1 MAVQARAAVNLNRPS
16 FKGEHTELLGQL
28 FDFFLKL
35 WEEHYTSPVF
45 AGDEMIFTLGGNG
58 YSLIFSNLGF
68 DTLVEVKTPRGVV
81 ELRPHPE
88 AGGVTIAKVEAPE
101 GAAAD
106 DLLREFMAGIKDYYA
121 GGPRLRV

>member
-1 MAVQARAAVNLNRPS
+1 MAVQARAAVNLNRPN
-16 FKGEHTELLGQL
+16 FKGEHTELLGQV

-45 AGDEMIFTLGGNG
+45 AGDEMVFTLGGNG
-58 YSLIFSNLGF
+58 YLLIFSNLGF
-68 DTLVEVKTPRGVV
+68 DTLVEVKTPRGGV
-81 ELRPHPE
+81 ELRPNP

-101 GAAAD
+101 GVSGD
-106 DLLREFMAGIKDYYA
+106 DLLREFMTGIKDYYA